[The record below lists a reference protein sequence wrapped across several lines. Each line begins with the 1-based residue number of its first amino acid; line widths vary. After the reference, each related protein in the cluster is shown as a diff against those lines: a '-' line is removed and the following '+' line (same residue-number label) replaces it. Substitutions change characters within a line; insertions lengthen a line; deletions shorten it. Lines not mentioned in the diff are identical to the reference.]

1 VAPDA
6 APEAEAFV
14 ALVATGTEDEGETQQ
29 VRAYLCDG
37 ESVTFTA
44 DLASSVA
51 GLFDVN
57 V

>member
-1 VAPDA
+1 MAPDA

-51 GLFDVN
+51 GIFDVN